1 MLNLNSLFLFHLT
14 RSLTSGHRIALV
26 TEEVTR
32 TDKQEVKR
40 IRGKG
45 ACKGYCTKE
54 GFDTAFSCG
63 DVRPTTDIRE
73 ETPAEEILRQ
83 IEKDLNGASAH
94 VVICAPNTVLNEILT
109 IILRELLPDEN
120 GQTTPIQEKEFAI
133 LRMEEGQ
140 LLMDR
145 PEEVSAAA

>member
-1 MLNLNSLFLFHLT
+1 MINWNSFFLMHLT
-14 RSLTSGHRIALV
+14 RALKMSHRIVLV
-26 TEEVTR
+26 TEEVPDSDR
-32 TDKQEVKR
+32 QEVKR

-45 ACKGYCTKE
+45 ACKGYSTKE

-63 DVRPTTDIRE
+63 DVRPTTDISK
-73 ETPAEEILRQ
+73 ETKAEEILRH

-109 IILRELLPDEN
+109 IILRELLPDKN
-120 GQTTPIQEKEFAI
+120 AQTTPIQENDFAI
-133 LRMEEGQ
+133 LRIEEGQ
-140 LLMDR
+140 LLMDH